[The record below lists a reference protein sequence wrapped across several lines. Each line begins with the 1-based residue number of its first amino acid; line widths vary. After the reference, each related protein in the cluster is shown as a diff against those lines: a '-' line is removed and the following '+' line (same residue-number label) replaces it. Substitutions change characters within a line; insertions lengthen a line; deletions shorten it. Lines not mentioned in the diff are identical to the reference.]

1 MYNMS
6 RARDMADAG
15 KVINYLDDASSKIQ
29 TQIEAA
35 STAAIAASAAASNAA
50 VAAESGGNRFT
61 TKAISTNTTLEADTQ
76 YLVGK
81 SLTIMPGVILTIPVN
96 SLLEFRLYSTGK
108 AL

>member
-1 MYNMS
+1 MS

-35 STAAIAASAAASNAA
+35 SAVAVAASTAASAAA
-50 VAAESGGNRFT
+50 VVAESGGKRYD

-81 SLTIMPGVILTIPVN
+81 SLTIMAGVILTIPVS

>member
-1 MYNMS
+1 MS

-35 STAAIAASAAASNAA
+35 SAAAVAASTAASNAA
-50 VAAESGGNRFT
+50 VAAESSGGNRFS
-61 TKAISTNTTLEADTQ
+61 TKAISENTTLDADTI

-81 SLTIMPGVILTIPVN
+81 SLTIMAGVILTIPVS
-96 SLLEFRLYSTGK
+96 SLLEFRLYSAGK